1 MSELDPILSPVVT
14 ADESDVELSL
24 RPHSLAEFIGQPR
37 LKKSLHI
44 ALTAAKNRTEPVD
57 HILLYGPPGLGKT
70 TLSHIIA
77 AEQGGSIHV
86 TTGPAIT
93 RTGDLASLLTNLGE
107 NDVLFIDE
115 IHRLSSA
122 VEETLYSAME
132 DHRLDL
138 VLGKGPAA
146 RTVSL
151 TLKPFT
157 LVGATTK
164 YGSLSGPLRSRFG
177 IIGKLEYYD
186 PASLV
191 EIIIRSGDILGI
203 AVDRPLAQ
211 ELAIRA
217 RGTPR
222 IANRLLRR
230 ARDMAEIKYDG
241 TLSRDAILETVTLLE
256 IDSLGLDAAD
266 RDLLTAIIR
275 DHHGGPVGLSTLAS
289 ALSEDIG
296 TIEEVY
302 EPFLIQQGLLARTKQ
317 GRVVTD
323 KAYAHLGIQKP
334 ANSS

>member
-1 MSELDPILSPVVT
+1 MSDLETVLSPVVT
-14 ADESDVELSL
+14 PDEVTVELSL

-37 LKKSLHI
+37 LKKSLGI
-44 ALTAAKNRTEPVD
+44 ALDAAKKRTEPVD

-70 TLSHIIA
+70 TLSHIVA
-77 AEQGGSIHV
+77 SEQGGSIHV
-86 TTGPAIT
+86 TTGPALT
-93 RTGDLASLLTNLGE
+93 RAGDLASLLTNVGE
-107 NDVLFIDE
+107 SDVLFIDE

-132 DHRLDL
+132 DQRLDL

-151 TLKPFT
+151 SLKPFT

-164 YGSLSGPLRSRFG
+164 YGALSGPLRSRFG
-177 IIGKLEYYD
+177 IVGKLEYYAPD
-186 PASLV
+186 DLV
-191 EIIIRSGDILGI
+191 EIIVRSAAILGTKLS
-203 AVDRPLAQ
+203 P
-211 ELAIRA
+211 ELARELAVRA

-230 ARDMAEIKYDG
+230 ARDMAEIKYG
-241 TLSRDAILETVTLLE
+241 GIVTREALLETVSLLE
-256 IDSLGLDAAD
+256 IDSLGLDASD

-275 DHHGGPVGLSTLAS
+275 DHHGGPVGLTTLAS

-323 KAYAHLGIQKP
+323 KAYAHLGISK
-334 ANSS
+334 S